1 MASDSSIFATLG
13 VPVTPLSEVTFLA
26 GAGISYPPPTRLPT
40 VASFVEQVVRH
51 CGNRPEAFDAV
62 ARVMRGGARTSPRFE
77 VLVEAIGQLGVDI
90 ASIGSRFD
98 SPSPNPLHRYLARQ
112 CEDGA
117 VLVTTNFDNCLERAL
132 CKDCARVVFRGG
144 DLETFGPPTSA
155 IVKPHGSNP
164 IGARDHAGELVVSI
178 RALSRTAKGFQFF
191 PVWRSYLRSLFSGRV
206 VVVVGYSGSDDF
218 DITPVLLESQPR
230 VLIWVDYAPGALPR
244 RADLAVAGE
253 SVRHLCEK
261 LPSIYMRGDIG
272 IAAAASADSPPALA
286 GGNSTLPRN
295 SLTDWIQ
302 ATFPS
307 DAGRQELLCA
317 VLRHYSLHDLTL
329 SHTSPPLSAEAVL
342 QRSTALYYRGLY
354 SDACS
359 TLELIG
365 EYSPTTMQQCRTAY
379 LLSSSRFYA
388 GNITGARSASRR
400 NLELAEQLRDI
411 GEVQTALNHAG
422 ALAYSAGERDEARAL
437 YERVLSC
444 QDDYPSL
451 QAATMATWGIADIAN
466 AEGRVRDAIHGYNAA
481 LVLSHQ
487 LGSGQGVGWMSANL
501 GEMLLRVRDFD
512 GSGQYLADAEDLFEQ
527 LGVAAGFLY
536 ARACRAQLDY
546 CRGDVPSANARL
558 LRCLP
563 LLAEHLES
571 PAVSTVILLCY
582 LLAKDTKDNYL
593 LVEIRQAA
601 ANALREALQHT
612 RAGEA
617 AMRWSLCA
625 QVLDEESGDSL
636 ELYQRCQA
644 LIVPPEEDV
653 RTGKP

>member
-1 MASDSSIFATLG
+1 M
-13 VPVTPLSEVTFLA
+13 
-26 GAGISYPPPTRLPT
+26 
-40 VASFVEQVVRH
+40 
-51 CGNRPEAFDAV
+51 
-62 ARVMRGGARTSPRFE
+62 
-77 VLVEAIGQLGVDI
+77 
-90 ASIGSRFD
+90 
-98 SPSPNPLHRYLARQ
+98 
-112 CEDGA
+112 
-117 VLVTTNFDNCLERAL
+117 
-132 CKDCARVVFRGG
+132 
-144 DLETFGPPTSA
+144 
-155 IVKPHGSNP
+155 
-164 IGARDHAGELVVSI
+164 
-178 RALSRTAKGFQFF
+178 
-191 PVWRSYLRSLFSGRV
+191 
-206 VVVVGYSGSDDF
+206 
-218 DITPVLLESQPR
+218 
-230 VLIWVDYAPGALPR
+230 
-244 RADLAVAGE
+244 
-253 SVRHLCEK
+253 
-261 LPSIYMRGDIG
+261 
-272 IAAAASADSPPALA
+272 
-286 GGNSTLPRN
+286 
-295 SLTDWIQ
+295 
-302 ATFPS
+302 
-307 DAGRQELLCA
+307 
-317 VLRHYSLHDLTL
+317 
-329 SHTSPPLSAEAVL
+329 L

-593 LVEIRQAA
+593 LVEIRQSA